1 MKKIQK
7 KEIRNAIEIAM
18 NQALSTLEISDPSK
32 KTRKVIDKVSKK
44 ITNEVKRELKK
55 QTKRATKANRPA
67 RKNGVSVSK
76 TKLKAHKIEAAE

>member
-7 KEIRNAIEIAM
+7 KEIRHTIEIAM
-18 NQALSTLEISDPSK
+18 NQALSMLEISAPSK

-44 ITNEVKRELKK
+44 ITNEVKRELKR

-67 RKNGVSVSK
+67 KKNGVPISK
-76 TKLKAHKIEAAE
+76 TKLKAHKIEPAE